1 VVVLALA
8 SATSSLAFTYGT
20 NASLASA
27 GGESDPERIVIL
39 GGPPP
44 RRPHTVVGVVAA
56 QSDGEAAEDVEEEL
70 KAQAARLGADAVV
83 LKEFT
88 FGVGQWSAAL
98 RASGV
103 AIRYG
108 R

>member
-1 VVVLALA
+1 MLALCSAAA
-8 SATSSLAFTYGT
+8 SFGCTYGA
-20 NASLASA
+20 NASLAGA
-27 GGESDPERIVIL
+27 GGESDPERVVIL
-39 GGPPP
+39 GGPLP

-70 KAQAARLGADAVV
+70 KVQAARLGADAVV
-83 LKEFT
+83 LSEFT

-103 AIRYG
+103 AIRYD